1 MDLKELTSAL
11 TEATKI
17 TDARSHVPAMRDALL
32 WLDGHRAR
40 IVAAALCADIDLI
53 EVGAWFDLGPCTD
66 SPCCVAFSPRE
77 ALRAVKTLATDTIQP
92 SDLLAARSE
101 SCFQSLRRRWP
112 SRLFSASMVTTRD
125 AQALVFM
132 LGAVVAAQ
140 QITVREYDAAPLRHL
155 MAQSAFAMSKD
166 VTRPSMH
173 AAHLTARA
181 DGLTMRATDG
191 HRLVRC
197 DVACAPLDLPAM
209 RDSADRAV
217 LIPAAGLLAIQRL
230 IGRKAPTVAIGV
242 EAERFRTIQVNNLRK
257 PSAPRLAHEVRE
269 PQYLRASAGP
279 VSIVV
284 RVNAVTGSTIPA
296 YDQVVPRTDRFV
308 VKVQRK
314 DLATALKQVLAVA
327 NPRSHA
333 CALSVSESNHLVVHA
348 DDEGKSHT
356 ARVAISSPRD
366 LNFAIGV
373 SARYLLDAIEPLTGP
388 EVSIAMTGDA
398 QDPIKVTADHGVLC
412 VLMPCR
418 I

>member
-92 SDLLAARSE
+92 SDLL
-101 SCFQSLRRRWP
+101 
-112 SRLFSASMVTTRD
+112 SMVTTRD
-125 AQALVFM
+125 AQALVLM